1 MENENWSAS
10 KLPSGEC
17 DAVVVGMGMAGLV
30 AANRLTEL
38 GVDVLIMDKQPDNWW
53 IGGDAIIAGQA
64 IHICGQ
70 SPMMQDDQLLETIN
84 RHTDGKAI
92 PELITA
98 LVKNS
103 HRAMNWLI
111 EKGVEFEEPPGQ
123 ERILKPKKPATG
135 PWALIKPGAIYDSS
149 NYGGYKAMK
158 LLESHLKKRG
168 VKILYG
174 TKAEKLLINSKDAV
188 VGVLAKREDG
198 LFKIKAKATILC
210 TGGFQRNKEM
220 LLKYIG
226 PHVDQ
231 VPVFSGP
238 GATGDGI
245 LMALEAGAAVR
256 SMNYMSFNA
265 WPEAAC
271 MNEDIQYLNINPI
284 GVEGIIVNKNGERF
298 CDESLGSNMYG
309 SIMAKLSLD
318 TVGLMVIDEEIYRQK
333 VKSVVDSIS
342 EFKGTVYS
350 ANTIE
355 ELSEKAGV
363 SQYLTS
369 TVGEFNEAVDEGK
382 ASRLRIPKAANL
394 KKIASPPFYGI
405 PFTLGQVSTH
415 GGLLVNPKGEVQDRD
430 LKTIPG
436 LYAAGAVMQGSLSGG
451 SENRY
456 TSYIGHLAT
465 CLVFGIL
472 SAENA
477 FERVKKRE

>member
-1 MENENWSAS
+1 MEKENWSNS
-10 KLPSGEC
+10 ILPIQEC

-30 AANRLTEL
+30 AANRLNEL
-38 GVDVLIMDKQPDNWW
+38 GVDVLIIDKQPDDWW

-70 SPMMQDDQLLETIN
+70 SLMMQEDQLLEIIN
-84 RHTDGKAI
+84 KHTDFKAI
-92 PELITA
+92 PELSTA

-123 ERILKPKKPATG
+123 ERIVKPKKPVSG
-135 PWALIKPGAIYDSS
+135 PWALIKPGASYDSS
-149 NYGGYKAMK
+149 KYGGYKSMK
-158 LLESHLKKRG
+158 LLESLLKKEG

-174 TKAEKLLINSKDAV
+174 TKAEKLLIDSKGEV
-188 VGVLAKREDG
+188 VGVLAKGKDG
-198 LFKIKAKATILC
+198 YFKIKAKATILC

-231 VPVFSGP
+231 VPVFSEP

-245 LMALEAGAAVR
+245 LMALEVGAATR

-298 CDESLGSNMYG
+298 CDESLGCNMYG

-350 ANTIE
+350 ADTVE
-355 ELSEKAGV
+355 ELAEKAKV
-363 SQYLTS
+363 SPFLTT

-382 ASRLRIPKAANL
+382 SLKLRIPKAANVN
-394 KKIASPPFYGI
+394 KIASPPFYGI

-415 GGLLVNPKGEVQDRD
+415 GGLLVNTKGEVLDRD

-456 TSYIGHLAT
+456 ASHVGHLAT
-465 CLVFGIL
+465 CLVFGII
-472 SAENA
+472 SAENV
-477 FERVKKRE
+477 FERVKIRE

>member
-1 MENENWSAS
+1 MEKENLSAS
-10 KLPSGEC
+10 ILPCQEC

-38 GVDVLIMDKQPDNWW
+38 GVDVLIMDKQPDGWW
-53 IGGDAIIAGQA
+53 IGGDAIIAGQV
-64 IHICGQ
+64 IHVCGQ
-70 SPMMQDDQLLETIN
+70 SPMMQEDQLLEIIN
-84 RHTDGKAI
+84 KHTDCKAI

-98 LVKNS
+98 LVKNC
-103 HRAMNWLI
+103 HRSMNWLI
-111 EKGVEFEEPPGQ
+111 EKGVEFEEPPGW
-123 ERILKPKKPATG
+123 ELILKPKKPVSG

-149 NYGGYKAMK
+149 KYGGYKAMK
-158 LLESHLKKRG
+158 ILESQLKKGG
-168 VKILYG
+168 VKVLYE
-174 TKAEKLLINSKDAV
+174 TKAEKLLIGSKGEI
-188 VGVLAKREDG
+188 VGVLAKGKDG

-220 LLKYIG
+220 LLKYVGSHI
-226 PHVDQ
+226 DQ
-231 VPVFSGP
+231 VPVFSEP

-245 LMALEAGAAVR
+245 LMALEVGAAVR
-256 SMNYMSFNA
+256 SMNYMGFNA

-271 MNEDIQYLNINPI
+271 MNEDIQYLNTNSI

-333 VKSVVDSIS
+333 LKSLVDSIL

-355 ELSEKAGV
+355 ELAEKAGV
-363 SQYLTS
+363 SPFLTT
-369 TVGEFNEAVDEGK
+369 TVGEFNEAVGEGETLK
-382 ASRLRIPKAANL
+382 LRIPKAANVN
-394 KKIASPPFYGI
+394 KIASPPFYGI
-405 PFTLGQVSTH
+405 PFTLGQVSTY
-415 GGLLVNPKGEVQDRD
+415 GGLLVNTKGEVLDRD
-430 LKTIPG
+430 LKMIPG

-456 TSYIGHLAT
+456 ASYVGHLAT

-472 SAENA
+472 SAENV
-477 FERVKKRE
+477 FEQVKIRE

>member
-10 KLPSGEC
+10 TLPSQEC
-17 DAVVVGMGMAGLV
+17 DVVVVGMGMAGLV

-38 GVDVLIMDKQPDNWW
+38 GANVLIMDKQPDGWW

-64 IHICGQ
+64 IHICGL
-70 SPMMQDDQLLETIN
+70 SPMMQEDQLLEIIN
-84 RHTDGKAI
+84 RHTDCKAI
-92 PELITA
+92 PELTYA

-103 HRAMNWLI
+103 HRSMKWLI

-123 ERILKPKKPATG
+123 ERILKPKKPVSG
-135 PWALIKPGAIYDSS
+135 PWASIKPGAIYDSTK
-149 NYGGYKAMK
+149 YGGYKAMK
-158 LLESHLKKRG
+158 LLETRLNKEG
-168 VKILYG
+168 AKILYE
-174 TKAEKLLINSKDAV
+174 TKAEKLLIDSKGEIA
-188 VGVLAKREDG
+188 GVLAKNKKG

-231 VPVFSGP
+231 VPVFSEP

-245 LMALEAGAAVR
+245 LMAPEAGAAVR

-284 GVEGIIVNKNGERF
+284 GVEGIIVNKSGERI

-309 SIMAKLSLD
+309 SIMTKLSLE
-318 TVGLMVIDEEIYRQK
+318 TVGLMVIDEEIYKQK
-333 VKSVVDSIS
+333 VKPLVDAIP
-342 EFKGTVYS
+342 EFKGTVHS

-355 ELSEKAGV
+355 DLAKKAGV
-363 SQYLTS
+363 SPYLAT
-369 TVGEFNEAVDEGK
+369 TVSEFNEAVDEGK
-382 ASRLRIPKAANL
+382 TAKLRIPKAENIN
-394 KKIASPPFYGI
+394 KIASPPFYGI

-415 GGLLVNPKGEVQDRD
+415 GGLLVNTKSEVQDRD

-456 TSYIGHLAT
+456 TSYVGHLAT

-477 FERVKKRE
+477 FERVNYPP